1 MVRKRQLNS
10 YIASSASNLGLMN
23 YCPKQNTMAASDS
36 EYQWYQ
42 SDSTVFVSVMR
53 KGIDPAT
60 LRVTFVEDAVA
71 IYINNELANQ
81 INLAHKIDPSKSLY
95 KCTPMKIELKLAK
108 TVSSNWSCL
117 EGVDPAS
124 SLKVIDVSAPSKD
137 GDKPKRV
144 NKSYHDWDAVAKEAD
159 EIEEGDPLN
168 NLFQKIFK
176 DANDDTRRAMIKSFT
191 ESNGT
196 VLSTNWD
203 EVGKGKVEMKPPDGM
218 EYKEYPK

>member
-1 MVRKRQLNS
+1 
-10 YIASSASNLGLMN
+10 
-23 YCPKQNTMAASDS
+23 MAASDS

-144 NKSYHDWDAVAKEAD
+144 NKPYHDWDAVAKEAD